1 MEAKMEILIGSI
13 CFIIGIIIGRKSR
26 KFPIQ
31 GKGAQDALAFFLLK
45 EIVRHR
51 EDIVNAKKD
60 LRKLAEKG
68 YYPPLD
74 LDLDVWLEVK

>member
-1 MEAKMEILIGSI
+1 MWEVIFIASVWLIV
-13 CFIIGIIIGRKSR
+13 GIIVGIRSR
-26 KFPIQ
+26 KFPIS
-31 GKGAQDALAFFLLK
+31 GKGAQEALAFFLLK

-51 EDIVNAKKD
+51 KDIVNAKKD

-68 YYPPLD
+68 YYPPID